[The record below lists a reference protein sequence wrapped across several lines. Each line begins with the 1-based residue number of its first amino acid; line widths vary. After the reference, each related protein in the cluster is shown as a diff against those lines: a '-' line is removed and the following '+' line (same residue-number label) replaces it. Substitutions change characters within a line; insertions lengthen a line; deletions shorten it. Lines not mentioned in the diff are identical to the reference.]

1 MRIKNELPEY
11 NRLPRNNWKYNVSLP
26 CMEVIY
32 ISPKNLLKPRE
43 YDTLLL
49 TYYKCFYCNIR
60 KVK

>member
-32 ISPKNLLKPRE
+32 ISPRKLLSPRE

-49 TYYKCFYCNIR
+49 SYYKCFYSNR
-60 KVK
+60 KAVK